1 MLRSNAKKIF
11 PEISW
16 IVLTR
21 NPVKLHA
28 RASEAKQNVFALD
41 FAIHHISIAELLP
54 VYLTLAVLLATHIAA
69 ICIFAFHRYPQ
80 NGIASR
86 AM

>member
-16 IVLTR
+16 IALTR
-21 NPVKLHA
+21 KPLENIPVFH
-28 RASEAKQNVFALD
+28 
-41 FAIHHISIAELLP
+41 
-54 VYLTLAVLLATHIAA
+54 TLGTGILE
-69 ICIFAFHRYPQ
+69 YQ
-80 NGIASR
+80 KGIASR